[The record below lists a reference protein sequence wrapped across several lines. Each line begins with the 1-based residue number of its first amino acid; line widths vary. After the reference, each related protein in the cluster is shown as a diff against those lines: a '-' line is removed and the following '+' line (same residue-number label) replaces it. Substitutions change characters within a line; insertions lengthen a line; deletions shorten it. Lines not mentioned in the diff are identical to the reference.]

1 MRLGILLLGLFGC
14 ILTAC
19 VNDLADVKAL
29 TEEPN
34 FKQEVAKDVRIFYSD
49 SAQVKV
55 IINAPTLRRFKEKSI
70 INDEFPDGVLVE
82 FMDDNGNVTSWLE
95 ADYAIK
101 ASADKEVT
109 VKENV
114 KFYNTED
121 DKLETSKLIWNESDG
136 TVYTDKFVKI
146 SQPSRRD
153 TSYGYGLITDE
164 KFSKFEILQFHGVKN
179 AEQLKKNL

>member
-1 MRLGILLLGLFGC
+1 MRIGVILLGFLGCLMA
-14 ILTAC
+14 AC
-19 VNDLADVKAL
+19 VNDMADVKAL
-29 TEEPN
+29 TEAPN
-34 FKQEVAKDVRIFYSD
+34 FKQEVAKDVRILYSD

-70 INDEFPDGVLVE
+70 TSDEFPDGLLVE
-82 FMDDNGNVTSWLE
+82 FMDDYGNVTSWLE

-101 ASADKEVT
+101 SSADKEVT
-109 VKENV
+109 VKDNV

-121 DKLETSKLIWNESDG
+121 DKLETSKLIWNEADG
-136 TVYTDKFVKI
+136 SIYTDKFVKI
-146 SQPSRRD
+146 SQPTRRD

-179 AEQLKKNL
+179 AEKLKKNL